1 MELKKDIF
9 DNGAGGESA
18 TIMDMELLIQ
28 IMWKTDIQRWE
39 LLVNGSNKLYK
50 YGAGGDVVYY
60 KDDGSCW

>member
-28 IMWKTDIQRWE
+28 IMWRWQDTTE
-39 LLVNGSNKLYK
+39 
-50 YGAGGDVVYY
+50 D
-60 KDDGSCW
+60 